1 MARSRTTTFVL
12 ALFAAPLMALLV
24 SACGGTGGEQTLIR
38 NYFTASRLNDRAT
51 LRNIAMV
58 SWDQGENGVV
68 SGVSVQSVAE
78 EQRRP
83 LRTKELSE
91 ALADAQAEEE
101 AFNTEK
107 VAYQD
112 ENFDAINR
120 VLAAERD
127 GEDVAR
133 RDTEIQEAWTDWRN
147 RTMENSKM
155 VSDARAEL
163 GREQNNAELSMND
176 PRNPLDLTQYDG
188 ELITKEVSITADV
201 ELDGV
206 ETEQSM
212 TIMLLQA
219 TVTAADGTVTEG
231 RWVVAN
237 IS

>member
-1 MARSRTTTFVL
+1 MARYRTTTFVL
-12 ALFAAPLMALLV
+12 VLFAAPLAALLV
-24 SACGGTGGEQTLIR
+24 SACGGGGGEQTLIR
-38 NYFTASRLNDRAT
+38 NYFTATRLNDRAT

-58 SWDQGENGVV
+58 SWDSGEDGMV
-68 SGVSVQSVAE
+68 SGAAVQSVAE

-83 LRTKELSE
+83 LRMKEFNQ
-91 ALADAQAEEE
+91 ALADAQAAEE

-120 VLAAERD
+120 VLGAERD
-127 GEDVAR
+127 GDDVAR
-133 RDTEIQEAWTDWRN
+133 RDVEIQEAWTDWRN
-147 RTMENSKM
+147 RTMEHSKM

-163 GREQNNAELSMND
+163 GREQNNAALSMSD

-201 ELDGV
+201 DLNGA
-206 ETEQSM
+206 ETERSM
-212 TIMLLQA
+212 TVTLLQA
-219 TVTAADGTVTEG
+219 ILTADDGTVTEG